1 MWLSTVFNQSS
12 RVITSSK
19 CQRSLEGLDF
29 LGLAKSEGYG
39 KMNVQMML
47 CVLYR
52 NRPIY
57 MLYLAAAA
65 ICPL

>member
-19 CQRSLEGLDF
+19 CLEGLDF

-57 MLYLAAAA
+57 MYLAAAA